1 MLEHKEHRTLHHN
14 KKDIKL
20 ETQKKLWHIA
30 FSFDEPRPGVITVP
44 ADDSEGAKKLFLDMA
59 KGMRNVEVY
68 EIVDAATLP
77 NIQDMLKA
85 QAEAHEAAADDVSID
100 PDNKKLN

>member
-1 MLEHKEHRTLHHN
+1 M
-14 KKDIKL
+14 
-20 ETQKKLWHIA
+20 ETTNKKLWHIA

-59 KGMRNVEVY
+59 KGMRNVEIFEV
-68 EIVDAATLP
+68 VDAETLP

-85 QAEAHEAAADDVSID
+85 QIDAQSAVVDDVNTN
-100 PDNKKLN
+100 PEKEKLN